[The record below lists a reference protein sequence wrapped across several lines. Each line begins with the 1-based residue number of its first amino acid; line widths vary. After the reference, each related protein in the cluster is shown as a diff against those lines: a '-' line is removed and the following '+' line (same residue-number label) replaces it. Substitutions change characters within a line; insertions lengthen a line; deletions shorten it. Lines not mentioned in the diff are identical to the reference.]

1 MKRLFGILFVILLIL
16 SSCATVKQEKEISQT
31 TTIECNSD
39 SQDFKSQ
46 STLSHIALND
56 RDSEVRKLAIKKLTT
71 QSTLSHVALNDK
83 DSEVRKLAIKKLTT
97 QSTLSHVALNDSDV
111 EIRKL
116 AISKLTTQ
124 STLSHVALNDKD
136 SEVRKLAIKKLTIQS
151 TLSCFSPLYFRTRLV
166 TENTNFE
173 YDTN

>member
-56 RDSEVRKLAIKKLTT
+56 RDSEVRKLAIKKLT
-71 QSTLSHVALNDK
+71 
-83 DSEVRKLAIKKLTT
+83 
-97 QSTLSHVALNDSDV
+97 
-111 EIRKL
+111 
-116 AISKLTTQ
+116 
-124 STLSHVALNDKD
+124 
-136 SEVRKLAIKKLTIQS
+136 IQS